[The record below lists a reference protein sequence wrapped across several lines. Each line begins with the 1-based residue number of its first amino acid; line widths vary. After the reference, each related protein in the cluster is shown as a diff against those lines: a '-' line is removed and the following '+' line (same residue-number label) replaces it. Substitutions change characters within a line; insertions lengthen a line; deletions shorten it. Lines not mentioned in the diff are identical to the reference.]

1 MGYMHN
7 LRRILLHVKV
17 KLCFCIFFTF
27 IMNIGHMSLQTVVP
41 VKLFVTNLASMWVG
55 GSMNIGHM
63 SMQTVLAVNSSSTL
77 LASLGVGD
85 FILGLSIFQH
95 KWNVYRIGDINFIN
109 VNSYQMMDSRIT
121 GKIIECALRCCSSSK
136 AKVTL
141 EKSIFT
147 I

>member
-17 KLCFCIFFTF
+17 KLCFCIFFPF
-27 IMNIGHMSLQTVVP
+27 IMNIGHMSLQTVVT

-77 LASLGVGD
+77 LASLGVDD
-85 FILGLSIFQH
+85 FILALSIFQH
-95 KWNVYRIGDINFIN
+95 KWNVYRIGDIIFIN

-121 GKIIECALRCCSSSK
+121 GKIECALRCCSSSK